1 MVMTPARE
9 RPSSPLPLKK
19 SLQPVQPVV
28 RPRAGAAEHPAM
40 RGVPPDLTCG
50 PTCGISQR
58 SPVGLPSGRRRACP
72 PPVGGPAALLAPSC
86 PGRCPSCAAASGR
99 RLREGAGAGRLR
111 AVAVLAAVD
120 LRDPASAACS
130 CAPATHVAFVAGR
143 LRQRARV
150 RPPPGGGRGP
160 WTGTP
165 LVVRARSGCSRSPR
179 SPRCAPEAPANRRAQ
194 RAGTA
199 DSRVRLVLPPHPA
212 RVRTGMSLALA
223 WCARSSSRLR
233 AVMSCAGRMCGRWQG
248 CAGHLLHAEGHE
260 QHLDVDLR
268 HLLAHRGR
276 RTSPGSPS
284 RRASTPPLAAR
295 AAQAPAAHRASRR
308 RGAALPTFSFF
319 FSQ

>member
-1 MVMTPARE
+1 MARDDGHDSREGASFQPVAVEEVPPARSVVC
-9 RPSSPLPLKK
+9 RSTSRRRRRAPCDAGRT
-19 SLQPVQPVV
+19 SLRDAQYALLSVPV
-28 RPRAGAAEHPAM
+28 G
-40 RGVPPDLTCG
+40 RGPW
-50 PTCGISQR
+50 ISQAEAAR

-179 SPRCAPEAPANRRAQ
+179 SPRCAPGAPANHRAQ
-194 RAGTA
+194 RVPGPLI
-199 DSRVRLVLPPHPA
+199 RVC
-212 RVRTGMSLALA
+212 G
-223 WCARSSSRLR
+223 SSCQL
-233 AVMSCAGRMCGRWQG
+233 
-248 CAGHLLHAEGHE
+248 
-260 QHLDVDLR
+260 
-268 HLLAHRGR
+268 
-276 RTSPGSPS
+276 
-284 RRASTPPLAAR
+284 TPPVFAR
-295 AAQAPAAHRASRR
+295 A
-308 RGAALPTFSFF
+308 
-319 FSQ
+319 